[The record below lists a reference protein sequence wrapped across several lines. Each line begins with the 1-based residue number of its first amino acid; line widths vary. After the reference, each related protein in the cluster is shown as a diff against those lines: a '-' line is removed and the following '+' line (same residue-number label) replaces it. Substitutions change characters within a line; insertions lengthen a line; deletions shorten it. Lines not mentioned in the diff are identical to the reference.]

1 MIIMTQSTGRAGIVH
16 LLPVRTSEPGA
27 VEELAVDLMKF
38 SRKHQALEG
47 ISPDCFSSVFLI
59 FLFLFRSSCFHCIP
73 GPAFYSR
80 FSGALLEERQGQSD
94 TGEFPAVACSRRGQ
108 PRPLLQF

>member
-59 FLFLFRSSCFHCIP
+59 FLFSFSFQLFPLHPWAC
-73 GPAFYSR
+73 
-80 FSGALLEERQGQSD
+80 LL
-94 TGEFPAVACSRRGQ
+94 
-108 PRPLLQF
+108 L